1 MNQSHPP
8 SDDTEHDDAFLEREL
23 DFAERGIELVKMEG
37 RVFLRFSG
45 EVRYEG
51 LRVPYRLVPARG
63 VLAKPSKWRKMDML
77 ARRDLLEER
86 ATPDAIEGLQ
96 TEVEEFVRDIA
107 EEADDFG
114 WDPMLFLHVLDEL
127 ETSEPAEFVFHRIS
141 QRLTHAIER
150 EQEERFAAR
159 TKESINLA
167 EYPESFEVASRM
179 GRKFIAL
186 LGPTNSGK
194 THRAMEALAKAESG
208 VYLAPLRLLA
218 LENYERL
225 QNARPH
231 GKEIAVSLITGEERR
246 IAEGATHVAS
256 TVEMLDTKT
265 PVEVAVIDEIQ
276 MLADRDRGAAWTAAV
291 CGAPASTVFLVGAPE
306 ARRAIEAL
314 AERLEVPLEVHV
326 LKRMAPLAMEPS
338 PVRKLGNLRRGDAVI
353 AFSRRD
359 VLMWRDMITEKGLS
373 VATVYGN
380 LSPEVRRAQAERFR
394 EGQADIVVGTDALA
408 MGLNMPIARIV
419 MTTTVKYNGYEEE
432 EISAALAKQ
441 IAGRAGRYGVHEE
454 GFVAGYDDDTH
465 TVMRALMKEKI
476 PPVPA
481 TGFAVAPSLEQLHRI
496 SSVTGETSLVKL
508 LKRFVHNIDVPDGFF
523 YPRITEEQNE
533 RAEWLDTLPLSV
545 AEKFM
550 LSLVPISTKVP
561 VLQSAWE
568 HWSLSLAKKKVSKL
582 TPPTQELY
590 YMNLQEVEDT
600 CRMYSAY
607 AWLGYR
613 EPEYFP
619 SIELAQQLAREAS
632 ERVDAMLQ
640 QQNAAA
646 RQRGGS
652 GRTGGGKRRR

>member
-51 LRVPYRLVPARG
+51 LRVPYRLVPSRG

-86 ATPDAIEGLQ
+86 ATPDAIEDLQ
-96 TEVEEFVRDIA
+96 TEAEAFVRDIA

-127 ETSEPAEFVFHRIS
+127 ETSEPAEFVFQRIS

-150 EQEERFAAR
+150 EQEERHAAR

-194 THRAMEALAKAESG
+194 THRAMEALAKAASG

-231 GKEIAVSLITGEERR
+231 GKEIKVSLITGEERR
-246 IAEGATHVAS
+246 IAEDATHVAS

-265 PVEVAVIDEIQ
+265 QVEVAVIDEIQ

-419 MTTTVKYNGYEEE
+419 MTTAVKYNGYEEE

-465 TVMRALMKEKI
+465 EVMRALMKEKI
-476 PPVPA
+476 PPVAA

-550 LSLVPISTKVP
+550 LSLVPISSRVP

-568 HWSLSLAKKKVSKL
+568 HWALSLAKKKVCKL
-582 TPPTQELY
+582 QPPAQELY

-613 EPEYFP
+613 DPEHFP

-640 QQNAAA
+640 QQNTAA
-646 RQRGGS
+646 RQRGPQGKGGS
-652 GRTGGGKRRR
+652 KRRR

>member
-8 SDDTEHDDAFLEREL
+8 LDDTEHDDAFLEREL

-51 LRVPYRLVPARG
+51 LRVPYRLVPSRG

-86 ATPDAIEGLQ
+86 ATPDAIEELQ
-96 TEVEEFVRDIA
+96 TEAEAFVRDIA

-127 ETSEPAEFVFHRIS
+127 ETSEPAEYVFQRIS

-150 EQEERFAAR
+150 EQEERHAAR

-179 GRKFIAL
+179 QRKFIAL

-194 THRAMEALAKAESG
+194 THRAMEALAKAASG

-231 GKEIAVSLITGEERR
+231 GAPIKVSLITGEERR
-246 IAEGATHVAS
+246 IAEDATHVAS
-256 TVEMLDTKT
+256 TVEMLDTKAQ
-265 PVEVAVIDEIQ
+265 VEVAVIDEIQ

-419 MTTTVKYNGYEEE
+419 MTTAVKYNGYEEE

-465 TVMRALMKEKI
+465 EVMRALMKEKI
-476 PPVPA
+476 PPVAA

-550 LSLVPISTKVP
+550 LSLVPISSRVP

-568 HWSLSLAKKKVSKL
+568 HWALSLAKKKVCKL
-582 TPPTQELY
+582 QPPTQELY

-613 EPEYFP
+613 EPEHFP

-632 ERVDAMLQ
+632 ERVDSMLQ
-640 QQNAAA
+640 QQNTAA

-652 GRTGGGKRRR
+652 SGGKRRR